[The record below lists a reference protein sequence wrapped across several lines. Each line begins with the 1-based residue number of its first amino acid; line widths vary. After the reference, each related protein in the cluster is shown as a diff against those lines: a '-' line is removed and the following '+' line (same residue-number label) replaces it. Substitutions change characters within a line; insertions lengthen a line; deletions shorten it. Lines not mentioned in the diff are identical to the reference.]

1 MKISLEKATIH
12 WFSKSISSEKTERGL
27 RCGCQ
32 KFWLFLVIATISSD
46 VGTVRKQRNGFRLIF
61 HQSRA
66 LWRTI
71 NPSKSTQLSISGMQT
86 FSINFRRMVI
96 DKHVY
101 ERKNTFELGRG
112 SWLSHPRSTCGHSCH
127 TRTTE
132 NDLALALIL

>member
-1 MKISLEKATIH
+1 MRLSEILVVSGHCNHQLRCRH
-12 WFSKSISSEKTERGL
+12 SEKT
-27 RCGCQ
+27 
-32 KFWLFLVIATISSD
+32 KKWLPPNLSS
-46 VGTVRKQRNGFRLIF
+46 KQGP
-61 HQSRA
+61 
-66 LWRTI
+66 I

-96 DKHVY
+96 DKQVY

-132 NDLALALIL
+132 NDLALALIF